1 MGRQDV
7 SSTFSMTLILQC
19 YLEKINA
26 GSRLSGLKLLGLRG
40 ATLVRACETCDGYS
54 TYMFHMYPPYASQSI
69 AVVKLKICNHAIIA
83 TEDQTDGTPVLA
95 EHDAPDALKTS
106 NQAQLVQWPLAGD

>member
-1 MGRQDV
+1 
-7 SSTFSMTLILQC
+7 
-19 YLEKINA
+19 
-26 GSRLSGLKLLGLRG
+26 
-40 ATLVRACETCDGYS
+40 
-54 TYMFHMYPPYASQSI
+54 MFHMYPPYASQSI
-69 AVVKLKICNHAIIA
+69 AAVKLKICNHAIIA